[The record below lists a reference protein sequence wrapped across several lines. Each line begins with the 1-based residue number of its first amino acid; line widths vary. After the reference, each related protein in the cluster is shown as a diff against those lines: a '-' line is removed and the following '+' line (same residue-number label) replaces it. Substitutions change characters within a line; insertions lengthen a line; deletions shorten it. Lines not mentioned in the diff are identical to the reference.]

1 METNIAL
8 ILYVLLGAVAGMIY
22 ALRRIFV
29 LETKIDVIDEKIVR
43 VLMHQ
48 EKLIEKDL
56 ALDMRAAK
64 KKSSKPKKKKRR

>member
-56 ALDMRAAK
+56 AVDMK
-64 KKSSKPKKKKRR
+64 SMKKSAKPKKRKR